1 MTYRNVP
8 KATLQ
13 GVEFYGSHELG
24 KNIFM
29 NFGYTYLDAK
39 DKTGGTRLTDRAK
52 HQLLLGYLINRK
64 IFMPGI
70 AVLILFLI

>member
-29 NFGYTYLDAK
+29 NFGYTYLEAK
-39 DKTGGTRLTDRAK
+39 DKTGGTRLTDRA
-52 HQLLLGYLINRK
+52 
-64 IFMPGI
+64 
-70 AVLILFLI
+70 

>member
-1 MTYRNVP
+1 
-8 KATLQ
+8 
-13 GVEFYGSHELG
+13 
-24 KNIFM
+24 M
-29 NFGYTYLDAK
+29 NFGYTYLEAK

-52 HQLLLGYLINRK
+52 HQLTFGVSYQPQ

>member
-1 MTYRNVP
+1 
-8 KATLQ
+8 
-13 GVEFYGSHELG
+13 
-24 KNIFM
+24 M
-29 NFGYTYLDAK
+29 NFGYTYLEAK

-52 HQLLLGYLINRK
+52 HQLTLVYLINRK